1 MTRSRLIALLIFVAS
16 ILLAALIVSDVWPGL
31 RGPAPGTSEWHWFYQ
46 PRPWARW
53 LPAGGVAAATVA
65 FAVWWW
71 PQPGRARW
79 PVVVL
84 VLLSLGLQLAI
95 LYADRP
101 NIGGELVD
109 RTLSKATNGYVATA
123 GEIDDLNAALRDYP
137 ALMTVFDNEHART
150 HPPGLIVAHWTTD
163 RLLAGMPALTAAL
176 AAPVRFWRCTDLW
189 IMARPLSTSA
199 GLLLWSWVP
208 VLAAALTVW
217 PGYAIG
223 RRWYGEQGGR
233 LAALLTAAIPALLIF
248 SPSPDQLFALLS
260 LVSLWL
266 LLVGLE
272 ERRPVATLGAG
283 LVVSLMS
290 FLSLGNAV
298 WFALLGAY
306 VGVTLIWPQS
316 GATAF
321 WRQRG
326 WWQAPALLAAGA
338 AALWLIYWAGWGVA
352 PWSVAQVGLDQ
363 HSTLVTSLRR
373 YEWWLVYNPLDFAL
387 FVGLPVLVGFG
398 WQVVSAVRRADE
410 RATPYGRLALL
421 LAMLLIG
428 LTLAG
433 TTRGE
438 VGRLWLLFMPLAAV
452 LAGGR
457 LAAAFESRGTVS
469 LVVAAQ
475 LLLALSLGLA
485 WRPFFAVI
493 LPVER
498 PGNLTPINPPA
509 TPAETV
515 FLAPDGTAIELTGFD
530 SVVSA
535 VDEPTNLELT
545 LHWQAN
551 GPTLVPYTVFTQ
563 LIDATGSIAGQQDN
577 WPAEGQW
584 PTTCWRPG
592 EQIADTYRLPLPPE
606 FDPAAS
612 RLVIGLYD
620 GLTGERLP
628 ANTGGDSV
636 ALPALEGLVDD

>member
-1 MTRSRLIALLIFVAS
+1 MTRSRLIALRIFVAS
-16 ILLAALIVSDVWPGL
+16 ILLAGLIVSDVWPGL
-31 RGPAPGTSEWHWFYQ
+31 RGPAPGTSEWYWFYQ
-46 PRPWARW
+46 PRPWVRW
-53 LPAGGVAAATVA
+53 LPAAGVAITVVA
-65 FAVWWW
+65 FAAWWW
-71 PQPGRARW
+71 PRPGHSRW
-79 PVVVL
+79 PVALLILLAL
-84 VLLSLGLQLAI
+84 VLQVALV
-95 LYADRP
+95 YADRP
-101 NIGGELVD
+101 NVGGELVD

-137 ALMTVFDNEHART
+137 ALMTMFDNEHART

-163 RLLAGMPALTAAL
+163 SLLARMPSLTAVL

-233 LAALLTAAIPALLIF
+233 LAALLTAAVPALLIF

-272 ERRPVATLGAG
+272 ERRPLATLGAG
-283 LVVSLMS
+283 LIVGLMS

-306 VGVTLIWPQS
+306 LAVSLIWPLS
-316 GATAF
+316 GAAPF

-326 WWQAPALLAAGA
+326 WWQAPALLAVGA
-338 AALWLIYWAGWGVA
+338 AAFWLVYWAGWGVA

-373 YEWWLVYNPLDFAL
+373 YDWWLVYNPLDFAL
-387 FVGLPVLVGFG
+387 FVGLPVLAGFV
-398 WQVVSAVRRADE
+398 WQVGSAVRHADE
-410 RATPYGRLALL
+410 RAAPQGRLALL
-421 LAMLLIG
+421 LAATLIA

-438 VGRLWLLFMPLAAV
+438 VGRLWMLFMPLAAV

-457 LAAAFESRGTVS
+457 LAAALESRCTIL

-498 PGNLTPINPPA
+498 PAAAAAAGLPA
-509 TPAETV
+509 NGMDAT
-515 FLAPDGTAIELTGFD
+515 FSSPDGRTLSLLGYDRALAAGQSGD
-530 SVVSA
+530 A
-535 VDEPTNLELT
+535 VTVT
-545 LHWQAN
+545 LQWQST
-551 GPTLVPYTVFTQ
+551 GPTLQPYTVFAQ
-563 LIDATGSIAGQQDN
+563 LLDESGGVAGQQDN
-577 WPAEGQW
+577 WPVAGQW
-584 PTTCWRPG
+584 PTTCWLPG
-592 EQIADTYRLPLPPE
+592 ERVADSYTIALSPA
-606 FDPAAS
+606 FDRDAF
-612 RLVIGLYD
+612 RLVVGLYD
-620 GLTGERLP
+620 ARTGERLRD
-628 ANTGGDSV
+628 ANGRDFVELT
-636 ALPALEGLVDD
+636 LPE